1 MTIRT
6 SLFGGAALGAL
17 LALALTPAAN
27 AAAHHKKHHVAP
39 PPVDDGLRSEVETLK
54 AQVDALQ
61 AREDQEAAARQQTQ
75 EQVQALQG
83 QLAQADARAERAEQQ
98 VQAQIE
104 TIPGAV
110 SEQVAAKLPKP
121 GNVKVTLGGF
131 SALETVYR
139 SRNDVADIGSN
150 YSKIPYLSSTSAH
163 EDELRFTARQS
174 RISVLVQGDVDPDTH
189 AAFYGE
195 FDFLGAGQTA
205 NSNESN
211 SYQPRIR
218 HMYGTVDWDA
228 LGFHV
233 LAGQTWSL
241 VTMNGKGISPRS
253 EIIPPTIEAQYVAGF
268 VWARQPQLRFVKDF
282 DDKQVWAA
290 VSFENPQ
297 TTVATS
303 AEGGT
308 SLLATGVSANV
319 NNAGIS
325 LLNNQ
330 VSYSENHYPDIVGK
344 LAFEPLIGGAQP
356 LHLEVFGLWRDYY
369 DRVTY
374 TSANTVGVAITGN
387 CLSGGANATCK
398 NIDTSGGGVGGGVTW
413 TVVPHLLDVQGS
425 VLTGKGL
432 GRYGSGQL
440 PDTLESA
447 NGSLQPIG
455 ETMWLVGG
463 TLHATPTLDLYAFYG
478 DERQNSTG
486 VEKIG
491 SQVFGYGYANAVLG
505 AGCDIEGG
513 SCATLDTQQIDQITG
528 GLWDKVYTGKFGSV
542 RVGLQYSH
550 TDLTAFPG
558 YTASNLLL
566 ATKPKTNDDMFFTSF
581 RYYPGF

>member
-1 MTIRT
+1 MQMKP
-6 SLFGGAALGAL
+6 SLCCSVAAGAL
-17 LALALTPAAN
+17 LCVSVASVAN
-27 AAAHHKKHHVAP
+27 AATKHKHHEAVRVVQDPAVVAKLNALS
-39 PPVDDGLRSEVETLK
+39 DEVEALK
-54 AQVDALQ
+54 QRVDQ
-61 AREDQEAAARQQTQ
+61 DDAARQQLQ
-75 EQVQALQG
+75 SQVQA
-83 QLAQADARAERAEQQ
+83 AQADASQARAETREARTQLAEQIQ
-98 VQAQIE
+98 
-104 TIPGAV
+104 TIPGEV
-110 SEQVAAKLPKP
+110 SQTVAAKLPKP

-131 SALETVYR
+131 SAFETVYR

-150 YSKIPYLSSTSAH
+150 YSKIPYLSSTTAH

-174 RISVLVQGDVDPDTH
+174 RLSVLVQGDVDPDTH

-218 HMYGTVDWDA
+218 QMYGTVDWDSW
-228 LGFHV
+228 GFHV
-233 LAGQTWSL
+233 LAGQNWSL
-241 VTMNGKGISPRS
+241 VTMNGKGISARS
-253 EIIPPTIEAQYVAGF
+253 EVIPPTIEAQYVAGF
-268 VWARQPQLRFVKDF
+268 VWARQPQIRFVKDF
-282 DDKQVWAA
+282 DNKQVWLA

-297 TTVATS
+297 TTIATS

-319 NNAGIS
+319 NNVGVS

-344 LAFEPLIGGAQP
+344 LAFEPIIGGAQP
-356 LHLEVFGLWRDYY
+356 LHLEVFGIWRDYY
-369 DRVTY
+369 DRVDYAATN
-374 TSANTVGVAITGN
+374 AFGIAATGN
-387 CLSGGANATCK
+387 CLVGGVNGTCR
-398 NIDTSGGGVGGGVTW
+398 NVDTSGGGVGGGITW
-413 TVVPHLLDVQGS
+413 NVVPHLLDLQGS
-425 VLTGKGL
+425 VLTGTGI

-455 ETMWLVGG
+455 ETMFLVGG
-463 TLHATPTLDLYAFYG
+463 AVHATPALDLYAFYG

-486 VEKIG
+486 VETIG
-491 SQVFGYGYANAVLG
+491 STHFGYGYANAILG
-505 AGCDIEGG
+505 AGCNVEGG

-528 GLWDKVYTGKFGSV
+528 GVWDKIYTGKFGQV

-558 YTASNLLL
+558 YATSALLVGV
-566 ATKPKTNDDMFFTSF
+566 KPKTNDDMLFTSF